1 MKNYVLF
8 LISVLSSSCLVS
20 RMASPT
26 IVGRVLDYYD
36 NPIAQCQVGE
46 VQTDEQG
53 YFTIQ
58 RRDTTNLPL

>member
-8 LISVLSSSCLVS
+8 LISALSSSCLVS

-26 IVGRVLDYYD
+26 IGGRVLCYYD

-46 VQTDEQG
+46 GHTEEQVPRI
-53 YFTIQ
+53 YLY
-58 RRDTTNLPL
+58 RE